1 MTSILSRAAFVAAV
15 VAGCALTGTAAN
27 AISFTNGSFESA
39 SVDPGSTFV
48 TLNGGST
55 AINNWL
61 VGGASID
68 YIGGYWQPEDGSRSL
83 DLNGLGTGSI
93 SQTITGLTSGTSYQV
108 SFWLAGNPDA
118 GPSNKTVQ
126 VSASLDIG
134 NYSFDYVAAGGSLA
148 DMKWTQKTFD
158 FTAPLSGTVTLTF
171 LSTVLSGGTTE
182 NPAAF
187 GPALDN
193 VSLTES
199 AAVGSTPLP
208 AAWTMMVGGLA
219 GFGYIARRRAKKRG

>member
-1 MTSILSRAAFVAAV
+1 MTSIFSRAAVVAAV
-15 VAGCALTGTAAN
+15 VAASALSGTAAN
-27 AISFTNGSFESA
+27 AISFSNGSFEDA
-39 SVDPGSTFV
+39 SVDPGSSFV
-48 TLNGGST
+48 TLSGGST

-61 VGGASID
+61 VGGDSID
-68 YIGGYWQPEDGSRSL
+68 YIGGYWQPENGSRSL

-118 GPSNKTVQ
+118 GPDTKTVQ

-158 FTAPLSGTVTLTF
+158 FTAPLSGAVTLTF
-171 LSTVLSGGTTE
+171 LSTVLSGGTTA

-199 AAVGSTPLP
+199 TSAGSTPLP
-208 AAWTMMVGGLA
+208 AAWTMMAGGLA
-219 GFGYIARRRAKKRG
+219 GFG

>member
-1 MTSILSRAAFVAAV
+1 MISNLSRAAIVAAV
-15 VAGCALTGTAAN
+15 VAASALSGTAAN
-27 AISFTNGSFESA
+27 AISFTNGSFENG
-39 SVDPGSTFV
+39 VDPGSTFV
-48 TLNGGST
+48 TLLGGST
-55 AINNWL
+55 AIDNWV

-83 DLNGLGTGSI
+83 DLNGWGTGSI
-93 SQTITGLTSGTSYQV
+93 SQTITGLTVGTSYQV

-118 GPSNKTVQ
+118 GPNTKTVQ

-171 LSTVLSGGTTE
+171 LSTVLSGGTAE

-199 AAVGSTPLP
+199 AAAGSTLLP
-208 AAWTMMVGGLA
+208 AAWTMMVGGLT
-219 GFGYIARRRAKKRG
+219 GFGYIARRRAKKGG